1 MYGRVSLGHVTKMPQ
16 TNFYSL
22 YPWRLHTTYVLRYVA
37 SEESSHAFLCSDIL
51 WIYYGL
57 MDNLMMNFISK

>member
-1 MYGRVSLGHVTKMPQ
+1 MI
-16 TNFYSL
+16 N
-22 YPWRLHTTYVLRYVA
+22 VA